1 MNQYEQDIAGKY
13 DNVGAMKEQ
22 GELKCRQLEIRKK
35 ALEARVSALKQQ
47 ISFLKI
53 GYEGKRQQLAEDEV
67 ATNLDA
73 QEQKIKHFG
82 ANLYNL
88 RTTITQKESET
99 DFRVEKNACHDLA
112 SQINKVLQD
121 SILKPMMNP

>member
-53 GYEGKRQQLAEDEV
+53 GYEAKRQQLAEDET
-67 ATNLDA
+67 AANLDA
-73 QEQKIKHFG
+73 
-82 ANLYNL
+82 
-88 RTTITQKESET
+88 QKESET
-99 DFRVEKNACHDLA
+99 DFRVEKGACHDLA

-121 SILKPMMNP
+121 SILK